1 MEDVNKSLDIDK
13 MFNDVENAFGKYESE
28 QKDGNYL
35 MNMVINALNGL
46 IYILKKT
53 YPKMPDSKIINRTS
67 QFVDKIHK
75 SREDGSLWSLST
87 CVKDGEALIYFLG
100 ELGRVGIMSQVDKIF
115 RYGKG
120 HYPLVNELSTYRAK
134 DKFFEMFH
142 TLPKEYQ
149 DKLLSENISWEEGD
163 KMYGCPL
170 IGGTALMG
178 F

>member
-1 MEDVNKSLDIDK
+1 MELVYLCKGWRSHNI
-13 MFNDVENAFGKYESE
+13 FFGRIGS
-28 QKDGNYL
+28 
-35 MNMVINALNGL
+35 
-46 IYILKKT
+46 
-53 YPKMPDSKIINRTS
+53 
-67 QFVDKIHK
+67 
-75 SREDGSLWSLST
+75 SR
-87 CVKDGEALIYFLG
+87 AYF
-100 ELGRVGIMSQVDKIF
+100 QVDKIF

-120 HYPLVNELSTYRAK
+120 HYPLVNELSTCRAK

-149 DKLLSENISWEEGD
+149 DKLLSKNISWEEGD